1 LRRVVFQLNI
11 TVLIIIIIIIII
23 ISDEEV
29 RIAVAHRLGCKACEP
44 RTIVDA
50 ANQSMQEVSTA
61 WLVAGVD
68 QDSSA
73 TGI

>member
-1 LRRVVFQLNI
+1 MTLSL
-11 TVLIIIIIIIII
+11 T
-23 ISDEEV
+23 DWAV
-29 RIAVAHRLGCKACEP
+29 RHVSH
-44 RTIVDA
+44 TIVDA